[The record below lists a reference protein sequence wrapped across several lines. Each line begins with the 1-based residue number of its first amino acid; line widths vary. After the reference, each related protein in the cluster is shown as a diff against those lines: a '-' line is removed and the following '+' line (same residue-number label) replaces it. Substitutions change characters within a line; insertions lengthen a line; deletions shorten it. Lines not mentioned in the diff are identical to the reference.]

1 LNGFNIFMLNT
12 AYNSRKQGVLLRR
25 FCRAFPAPFRLRRHS
40 GLQGAGGEVGVA
52 SEEEFC
58 LISFQ
63 LSGMGK
69 TLSG

>member
-1 LNGFNIFMLNT
+1 MLNT
-12 AYNSRKQGVLLRR
+12 AYNSRNQGVLLRR
-25 FCRAFPAPFRLRRHS
+25 FCRAFPAPFRFYRHA
-40 GLQGAGGEVGVA
+40 GLQGAGGEFGVA
-52 SEEEFC
+52 GEEEFC